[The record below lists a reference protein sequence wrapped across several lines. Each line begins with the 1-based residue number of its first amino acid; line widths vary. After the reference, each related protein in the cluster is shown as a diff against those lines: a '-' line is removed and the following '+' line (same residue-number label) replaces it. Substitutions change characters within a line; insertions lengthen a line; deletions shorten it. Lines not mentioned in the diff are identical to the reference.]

1 VRGVEDV
8 ITRPMLHHRF
18 TFLLRLK
25 CGVFETNEIV
35 ASMQDWA
42 SEARIHVGAMTPG
55 GTYVDQPRP
64 ECWRA
69 RLSRDESALQ
79 KALFAIDPEVEFP
92 PKEIQV
98 GFANAIAAHTR
109 LINDMPS
116 EKRNDLAR
124 DVTAF
129 LHAVCLYNCASDA
142 ERQKRCREDAAM
154 RWKLTVQ
161 ISGGG
166 FQQAADQG
174 ARHTRKIQPQGYF

>member
-1 VRGVEDV
+1 
-8 ITRPMLHHRF
+8 ML
-18 TFLLRLK
+18 
-25 CGVFETNEIV
+25 
-35 ASMQDWA
+35 ASTM
-42 SEARIHVGAMTPG
+42 
-55 GTYVDQPRP
+55 
-64 ECWRA
+64 
-69 RLSRDESALQ
+69 SRDESALQ

-98 GFANAIAAHTR
+98 GFANPIAAHTR